1 MNLDEKIKF
10 IREQEKLSQD
20 EFAKRLEVSRQTI
33 INWEKGKS
41 NPSFELLMV
50 IANVFQ
56 FDINSLVQN
65 EMEPVKLE
73 NKPGYI
79 EESQNPPSFD
89 LSLPPLYICKKSN
102 IGTSISEFF
111 IFILIGAVSCY
122 LCYIFWLLGS
132 SNWRWLILVELII
145 FCFWDLYNLIE
156 IINNI
161 RINKRFIGYFYKDY
175 FFFQKGLKEKERM
188 ASYFNYYRKISIE
201 QSFFGKI
208 FNYGTVFLSFN
219 STNMTIHF
227 CKKPYALKKFM
238 QETYI
243 CKEDFTIK

>member
-89 LSLPPLYICKKSN
+89 LSLPPP
-102 IGTSISEFF
+102 
-111 IFILIGAVSCY
+111 
-122 LCYIFWLLGS
+122 YIFVK
-132 SNWRWLILVELII
+132 NRILVPQFLN
-145 FCFWDLYNLIE
+145 FLF
-156 IINNI
+156 
-161 RINKRFIGYFYKDY
+161 
-175 FFFQKGLKEKERM
+175 
-188 ASYFNYYRKISIE
+188 SY
-201 QSFFGKI
+201 
-208 FNYGTVFLSFN
+208 
-219 STNMTIHF
+219 
-227 CKKPYALKKFM
+227 
-238 QETYI
+238 
-243 CKEDFTIK
+243 